1 MSAEEQPQPDV
12 DVEPQAEPVAPP
24 RPAARVPAP
33 PSTAQAFA
41 PPALKFPAPPPA
53 VQTPAAKAPPSA
65 VGAFA
70 PPAIKLP
77 APPPVSRPGGPVT
90 APPALGSMIGP
101 PPSTA
106 APAPKPVSP
115 VTAPPSLGSTPG
127 STPGLAAPAAQPV
140 VPAPLPAADAPAPTN
155 LGRLAAAAS
164 VAPVP
169 APTSVAPIAAPASV
183 APAPAPTRDAPIAA
197 PTSVAP
203 APAPT
208 SVLEALVP
216 VEPVDSPSDVELA
229 DAMPV
234 EVAEPTPPPQAA
246 PPPATD
252 TPTRM
257 SGSNSSSFS
266 HPPVPAPATIHEGE
280 VLADRYRVHHRLG
293 KGGMGEVYLAE
304 HMDIG
309 RKVAIKTLNAHLQD
323 KPEIADRF
331 MQEARTSSRVRHSN
345 IVDITDFG
353 KTDHGAPFFVME
365 YLEGEDLKSV
375 LKRER
380 VLPWERA
387 RDIILQVCAA
397 LAAAHAH
404 GVVHRDLKPDNIY
417 LIRQGDQELV
427 KVLDFGIAKVISE
440 AGDEMTQ
447 TGVLLGT
454 PEYMSPEQ
462 AQEQPLDGRSDIY
475 AMGVLMFRM
484 FTGRLPFRAKAFMA
498 VLGMHMQQ
506 PPPRPSE
513 VDPSHPVSERQEA
526 VILRCLEKK
535 PEDRYQTAD
544 ELAAAIRAID
554 AAGAFDI
561 HFEVVPA
568 PPPRRLLGPA
578 LAAVGLAALVG
589 LGVFLAVRPPAPQ
602 DMPEQAAPSLAAAP
616 AAEPAPP
623 PPATPKAPR
632 ETTPAAGPV
641 PGDSPP
647 PTTPEPEPAGKVA
660 KRSKEPKEPKEPKQS
675 AVAKTTP
682 SKAPLAA
689 LGDAELKAAAA
700 GLSGALKACS
710 ELGIPGTTYKVDV
723 EVGTSGKVTSATAH
737 KPARG
742 SDLGNCVEEAAG
754 RARFPALASPQKA
767 TLALRL

>member
-1 MSAEEQPQPDV
+1 
-12 DVEPQAEPVAPP
+12 
-24 RPAARVPAP
+24 
-33 PSTAQAFA
+33 
-41 PPALKFPAPPPA
+41 
-53 VQTPAAKAPPSA
+53 
-65 VGAFA
+65 
-70 PPAIKLP
+70 
-77 APPPVSRPGGPVT
+77 
-90 APPALGSMIGP
+90 
-101 PPSTA
+101 
-106 APAPKPVSP
+106 
-115 VTAPPSLGSTPG
+115 
-127 STPGLAAPAAQPV
+127 
-140 VPAPLPAADAPAPTN
+140 
-155 LGRLAAAAS
+155 
-164 VAPVP
+164 
-169 APTSVAPIAAPASV
+169 
-183 APAPAPTRDAPIAA
+183 
-197 PTSVAP
+197 
-203 APAPT
+203 
-208 SVLEALVP
+208 
-216 VEPVDSPSDVELA
+216 
-229 DAMPV
+229 
-234 EVAEPTPPPQAA
+234 
-246 PPPATD
+246 
-252 TPTRM
+252 M

-280 VLADRYRVHHRLG
+280 VLADRYRVYHRLG

-417 LIRQGDQELV
+417 LIRQDDQELV

-513 VDPSHPVSERQEA
+513 VDPNHAVSERQEA

-568 PPPRRLLGPA
+568 APPRRLLGPA

-602 DMPEQAAPSLAAAP
+602 DMPEQTAPSLAAAP
-616 AAEPAPP
+616 AAEPPTTAAQPAPP
-623 PPATPKAPR
+623 
-632 ETTPAAGPV
+632 TPAPEPTPVAKPV
-641 PGDSPP
+641 PEDSPP
-647 PTTPEPEPAGKVA
+647 PTSPEPASKVA
-660 KRSKEPKEPKEPKQS
+660 KKAKESKEKEPRQA
-675 AVAKTTP
+675 AVAKSTP
-682 SKAPLAA
+682 SKGPLAA
-689 LGDAELKAAAA
+689 LGDAEIKAAAA

>member
-1 MSAEEQPQPDV
+1 MSAEEQPLPELEV
-12 DVEPQAEPVAPP
+12 EADVELDAEPAAAP
-24 RPAARVPAP
+24 RPAAKFPAP
-33 PSTAQAFA
+33 PPTVSA
-41 PPALKFPAPPPA
+41 PPALKFPAPPPS
-53 VQTPAAKAPPSA
+53 VQSSASPPSLKFPAPPPSVQA
-65 VGAFA
+65 AA
-70 PPAIKLP
+70 PPGLKLP
-77 APPPVSRPGGPVT
+77 APPPVFS
-90 APPALGSMIGP
+90 AP
-101 PPSTA
+101 T
-106 APAPKPVSP
+106 
-115 VTAPPSLGSTPG
+115 
-127 STPGLAAPAAQPV
+127 PV
-140 VPAPLPAADAPAPTN
+140 VSAPAPTPVF
-155 LGRLAAAAS
+155 S
-164 VAPVP
+164 APTPVVSAP
-169 APTSVAPIAAPASV
+169 APTPVFSAPTPVVSPPAPTPVFSAPAPTPVFSAPALTPVVSAPAPASV
-183 APAPAPTRDAPIAA
+183 LDALAPVVDAPAPAPASVLDALAL
-197 PTSVAP
+197 VVEAP
-203 APAPT
+203 APPP
-208 SVLEALVP
+208 VLDVP
-216 VEPVDSPSDVELA
+216 LA
-229 DAMPV
+229 V
-234 EVAEPTPPPQAA
+234 SQAA
-246 PPPATD
+246 PTD

-266 HPPVPAPATIHEGE
+266 HPPAPAPATIHEGE

-323 KPEIADRF
+323 KPEIAERF

-404 GVVHRDLKPDNIY
+404 GLVHRDLKPDNIY
-417 LIRQGDQELV
+417 LIRQGEQELV
-427 KVLDFGIAKVISE
+427 KVLDFGIAKIISE

-462 AQEQPLDGRSDIY
+462 AQDEPLDGRSDIY

-513 VDPSHPVSERQEA
+513 VDPNHPVSERQEA
-526 VILRCLEKK
+526 IILRCLAKK
-535 PEDRYQTAD
+535 PEDRFQSAD

-561 HFEVVPA
+561 HFEMVQA
-568 PPPRRLLGPA
+568 PPPRRILGPA
-578 LAAVGLAALVG
+578 LAAVGLAAVVG

-602 DMPEQAAPSLAAAP
+602 DMPDGPAPSLAAAP
-616 AAEPAPP
+616 AE
-623 PPATPKAPR
+623 PPASAVEPTIATPPKAPL
-632 ETTPAAGPV
+632 E
-641 PGDSPP
+641 
-647 PTTPEPEPAGKVA
+647 PTTPVAQPVPEDTSAPAGEPEAASNKAARKV
-660 KRSKEPKEPKEPKQS
+660 KETREPKQS
-675 AVAKTTP
+675 AVAKATP
-682 SKAPLAA
+682 PKAPLAA
-689 LGDAELKAAAA
+689 LGDAEIKAAAA
-700 GLSGALKACS
+700 GLSGALVACS

-723 EVGTSGKVTSATAH
+723 EVGTNGKVTSATAH

-742 SDLGNCVEEAAG
+742 SDLGNCVEQAAQ

>member
-1 MSAEEQPQPDV
+1 MKPFGSPS
-12 DVEPQAEPVAPP
+12 
-24 RPAARVPAP
+24 AP
-33 PSTAQAFA
+33 PS
-41 PPALKFPAPPPA
+41 
-53 VQTPAAKAPPSA
+53 V
-65 VGAFA
+65 
-70 PPAIKLP
+70 
-77 APPPVSRPGGPVT
+77 GPV
-90 APPALGSMIGP
+90 
-101 PPSTA
+101 A
-106 APAPKPVSP
+106 APTLKA
-115 VTAPPSLGSTPG
+115 
-127 STPGLAAPAAQPV
+127 AAPAATPV
-140 VPAPLPAADAPAPTN
+140 VPAPTP
-155 LGRLAAAAS
+155 GVAAAAS
-164 VAPVP
+164 PLVPTP
-169 APTSVAPIAAPASV
+169 APTSSAPVAAPTPVVSAPASLGPIAAPAPSSV
-183 APAPAPTRDAPIAA
+183 LDALTP
-197 PTSVAP
+197 V

-208 SVLEALVP
+208 SVLDAVIP
-216 VEPVDSPSDVELA
+216 VEPVDPLPDVELA
-229 DAMPV
+229 DATPV
-234 EVAEPTPPPQAA
+234 EVAEPTPSPQAA
-246 PPPATD
+246 PPPTD

-280 VLADRYRVHHRLG
+280 VLADRYRVYHRLG

-513 VDPSHPVSERQEA
+513 VDPNHAVSERQEA

-568 PPPRRLLGPA
+568 RRRAASSALRSRPSAWPRSSAWGCSWPSAHLPRRTCPNRQPRRSPPRPRPSRPSRPRRRRPRSSRSRWPNLSPRA
-578 LAAVGLAALVG
+578 FRPRPRPRPSRRARSPRNRRSRRSRSSRRSPRRPRARRRWPRSATPSS
-589 LGVFLAVRPPAPQ
+589 RPPR
-602 DMPEQAAPSLAAAP
+602 P
-616 AAEPAPP
+616 AW
-623 PPATPKAPR
+623 
-632 ETTPAAGPV
+632 
-641 PGDSPP
+641 
-647 PTTPEPEPAGKVA
+647 
-660 KRSKEPKEPKEPKQS
+660 
-675 AVAKTTP
+675 
-682 SKAPLAA
+682 
-689 LGDAELKAAAA
+689 
-700 GLSGALKACS
+700 
-710 ELGIPGTTYKVDV
+710 
-723 EVGTSGKVTSATAH
+723 
-737 KPARG
+737 
-742 SDLGNCVEEAAG
+742 
-754 RARFPALASPQKA
+754 RAR
-767 TLALRL
+767 

>member
-12 DVEPQAEPVAPP
+12 EVEPEIEPAAAPP
-24 RPAARVPAP
+24 PAAK
-33 PSTAQAFA
+33 
-41 PPALKFPAPPPA
+41 LPAPPPTA
-53 VQTPAAKAPPSA
+53 LKRSAPPTVQPAAPP
-65 VGAFA
+65 GLKLPA

-77 APPPVSRPGGPVT
+77 APPPAVQA
-90 APPALGSMIGP
+90 APPGLKLPAP
-101 PPSTA
+101 PPVVSAPAPKPVVAAPVPTPVVA
-106 APAPKPVSP
+106 APAPKPVVS
-115 VTAPPSLGSTPG
+115 
-127 STPGLAAPAAQPV
+127 APATPVVSAPASAVSAPAPKPVVSAPATPVVSAPASAVSAPAPKPV
-140 VPAPLPAADAPAPTN
+140 VPAPAPFASALATTPVLSAPATPVLSAPAPST
-155 LGRLAAAAS
+155 LA
-164 VAPVP
+164 
-169 APTSVAPIAAPASV
+169 
-183 APAPAPTRDAPIAA
+183 APAPAPVLSAPS
-197 PTSVAP
+197 TP
-203 APAPT
+203 APAPVV
-208 SVLEALVP
+208 SAPAQPAVDAAPAPEPDAEVP
-216 VEPVDSPSDVELA
+216 EPVVELA
-229 DAMPV
+229 G
-234 EVAEPTPPPQAA
+234 PTPPPQAA
-246 PPPATD
+246 ALAGTD

-387 RDIILQVCAA
+387 RDILLQVCAA
-397 LAAAHAH
+397 LSAAHAH
-404 GVVHRDLKPDNIY
+404 GLVHRDLKPDNIY

-427 KVLDFGIAKVISE
+427 KVLDFGIAKIISD

-462 AQEQPLDGRSDIY
+462 AQEEPLDGRSDIY

-498 VLGMHMQQ
+498 VLSMHMHQ

-526 VILRCLEKK
+526 VILRCLAKR
-535 PEDRYQTAD
+535 PEDRFQTAD
-544 ELAAAIRAID
+544 ELAAAIREID

-561 HFEVVPA
+561 HFEMVQA

-578 LAAVGLAALVG
+578 LAAVGLAAVVG
-589 LGVFLAVRPPAPQ
+589 VAVFLAVRPPAPQ
-602 DMPEQAAPSLAAAP
+602 DMPEQPAPSLAAAP
-616 AAEPAPP
+616 AAEPPAPATPPAPPTPEPTPVAQPVPEDTP
-623 PPATPKAPR
+623 PPA
-632 ETTPAAGPV
+632 
-641 PGDSPP
+641 S
-647 PTTPEPEPAGKVA
+647 PEPAGTLA
-660 KRSKEPKEPKEPKQS
+660 KKKEKEPKPS
-675 AVAKTTP
+675 AAAKAP
-682 SKAPLAA
+682 ASKAPLAA
-689 LGDAELKAAAA
+689 LGDAEIKAAAA
-700 GLSGALKACS
+700 GLSGALRACS

-742 SDLGNCVEEAAG
+742 SDLGNCIEEAAE
-754 RARFPALASPQKA
+754 RARFPALASPQKV